1 MMGMTDQGRHL
12 TAISIAAAVAIAGS
26 VFKVCDQ
33 QLYMIA
39 AAIIGGEY
47 GLARSA
53 PSAPTTVTGRVDH
66 PVTINQQERRE

>member
-1 MMGMTDQGRHL
+1 MTDQGRHL

-53 PSAPTTVTGRVDH
+53 PTVTSRVDRS
-66 PVTINQQERRE
+66 VTINQQERREQP

>member
-1 MMGMTDQGRHL
+1 MTDQGRHL

-53 PSAPTTVTGRVDH
+53 PTVTSNNH
-66 PVTINQQERRE
+66 PVTINQESRGQG

>member
-1 MMGMTDQGRHL
+1 MTDQGRHL

-53 PSAPTTVTGRVDH
+53 PTVTSRVDH
-66 PVTINQQERRE
+66 PVTINQQERREQP